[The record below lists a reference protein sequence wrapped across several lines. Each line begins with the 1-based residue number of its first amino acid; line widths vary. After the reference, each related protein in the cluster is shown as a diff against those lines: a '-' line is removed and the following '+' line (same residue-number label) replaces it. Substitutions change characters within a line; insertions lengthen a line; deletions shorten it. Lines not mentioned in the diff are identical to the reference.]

1 MGSFSSMSGI
11 AITFRRLVFRV
22 SLKWQLDEMRR
33 RLHASARTPFAL
45 TLLLAIALWAA
56 HSQAQTVIKQDVS
69 VTTEIA
75 PAARPT
81 DPGYRVGT
89 GDQLHV
95 TVYNETDLS
104 GDYSVDDGGY
114 LRLPLIG
121 QIKVAGLT
129 LVELESTIADKYG
142 AGYLKSP
149 KISAQVTSYRPFY
162 IIGEVNKPGQ
172 YSYVNGM
179 NVLTAVALAG
189 GYTYR
194 ADESDVYVRRN
205 GATEEESVPAD
216 QTTTIKPGDIIR
228 VSERFF

>member
-1 MGSFSSMSGI
+1 M
-11 AITFRRLVFRV
+11 
-22 SLKWQLDEMRR
+22 
-33 RLHASARTPFAL
+33 
-45 TLLLAIALWAA
+45 
-56 HSQAQTVIKQDVS
+56 
-69 VTTEIA
+69 
-75 PAARPT
+75 
-81 DPGYRVGT
+81 
-89 GDQLHV
+89 
-95 TVYNETDLS
+95 
-104 GDYSVDDGGY
+104 
-114 LRLPLIG
+114 
-121 QIKVAGLT
+121 AGLT

-194 ADESDVYVRRN
+194 ADELDVYVRRN
-205 GATEEESVPAD
+205 GATEEEFVPRD